1 MNGRPEPKVLLMQLS
16 ERTSAKGTRYLSGF
30 LGKAKL
36 VAFLD
41 QAPDRYGNPQWSV
54 YASEPAPRGDQVAGD
69 RTAGAGDRAGVP
81 RAEFFTRTTRVRPRE
96 RAAGDGDFSDTNAGA
111 RARARGPAR

>member
-1 MNGRPEPKVLLMQLS
+1 MRGMVVAGAGEGAVNGRPEPKVLLMQLS

-41 QAPDRYGNPQWSV
+41 QEPDKFGNPQWSV
-54 YASEPAPRGDQVAGD
+54 YASEPAPRGPGCW
-69 RTAGAGDRAGVP
+69 G
-81 RAEFFTRTTRVRPRE
+81 
-96 RAAGDGDFSDTNAGA
+96 
-111 RARARGPAR
+111 

>member
-41 QAPDRYGNPQWSV
+41 QERDRFGNPQWSV

-81 RAEFFTRTTRVRPRE
+81 RAEFFYK
-96 RAAGDGDFSDTNAGA
+96 DNA
-111 RARARGPAR
+111 RAPAREGRR